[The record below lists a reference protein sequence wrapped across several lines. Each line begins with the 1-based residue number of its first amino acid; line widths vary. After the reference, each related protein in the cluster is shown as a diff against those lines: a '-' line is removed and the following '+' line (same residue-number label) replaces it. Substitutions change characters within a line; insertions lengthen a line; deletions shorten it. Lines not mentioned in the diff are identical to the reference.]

1 MKRIIALAAA
11 MVVLAAAAAVAVHAN
26 RQADPVF
33 EANIEALTNGEQGTG
48 TCYNTLTYKDGVC
61 TLFCGSCVWV
71 QNSKPT
77 IFSGTGTC

>member
-1 MKRIIALAAA
+1 MKRIITLAAA

-48 TCYNTLTYKDGVC
+48 TC
-61 TLFCGSCVWV
+61 
-71 QNSKPT
+71 
-77 IFSGTGTC
+77 